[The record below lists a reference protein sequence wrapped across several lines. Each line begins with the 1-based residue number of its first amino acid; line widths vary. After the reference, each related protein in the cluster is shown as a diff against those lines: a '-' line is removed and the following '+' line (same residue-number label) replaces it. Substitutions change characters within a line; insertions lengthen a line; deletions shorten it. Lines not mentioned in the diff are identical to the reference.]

1 MITLRYWLAAA
12 VCLAPAACDDSTSPG
27 ENDAELRLLHATSD
41 LGALDVEV
49 GGTTVISGVAFGHTS
64 EIVMV
69 PSGMQQIIVRSN
81 GTVVGQIEGQ
91 LTTAHL
97 NALTVAAGIPQLSAT
112 VIPDTGQV
120 ATDRA
125 NLRLVNV
132 AGSNT
137 DEPFMLHVLISAPGL
152 APDSIVRIG
161 LDTRVGSYS
170 SLIYFDP
177 GEFLLRYVPENT
189 ETVLTQTTFNIAAGE
204 TKVAILQRDA
214 AGNYSVQV
222 VMEDQ

>member
-41 LGALDVEV
+41 LGSLDVQV
-49 GGTTVISGVAFGHTS
+49 GDETVISGVTFGHAS
-64 EIVMV
+64 EVVLV
-69 PSGMQQIIVRSN
+69 PSGMQRITVRSG
-81 GTVVGQIEGQ
+81 GTVIGEIDGE

-177 GEFLLRYVPENT
+177 GAFLLRYAPENT
-189 ETVLTQTTFNIAAGE
+189 ETVLTQAAFDIAAGE
-204 TKVAILQRDA
+204 TRVAILQRDA
-214 AGNYSVQV
+214 EGNYSVQV
-222 VMEDQ
+222 VIEDQ

>member
-1 MITLRYWLAAA
+1 MRTLRYWLAAA
-12 VCLAPAACDDSTSPG
+12 ACFAVACDDSTSPD

-69 PSGMQQIIVRSN
+69 PSGIQQIIVRSN
-81 GTVVGQIEGQ
+81 GTIVGQIEGQ

-177 GEFLLRYVPENT
+177 GEFLLRYAPENT
-189 ETVLTQTTFNIAAGE
+189 ETVLTQATFDIAAGE

-214 AGNYSVQV
+214 AGNYTVQV
-222 VMEDQ
+222 VIEDQ